1 MIPPSWV
8 CLSFFACP
16 GQRQTGGNGAVSES
30 TFKAELDSCH
40 GELFRGVRITVAPLI
55 GPACC
60 AGPCGREFAWGMVV
74 HGLGE
79 EAAQPL
85 GLVGS

>member
-1 MIPPSWV
+1 M
-8 CLSFFACP
+8 
-16 GQRQTGGNGAVSES
+16 
-30 TFKAELDSCH
+30 
-40 GELFRGVRITVAPLI
+40 APLI

-60 AGPCGREFAWGMVV
+60 AGPCGWEFVWGMVV

-79 EAAQPL
+79 EAAQPV